1 MVIIIIII
9 IMVLAR
15 SRLEQSGVMY
25 PSLVYMTLGVPKH
38 VLDVVL
44 TGGVRFALSIRPTRF
59 AEAEI

>member
-1 MVIIIIII
+1 
-9 IMVLAR
+9 MVLAR
-15 SRLEQSGVMY
+15 SRLEQLGVMY

-44 TGGVRFALSIRPTRF
+44 TGGVRVALSIRPTWV